1 MPSRPYHQLCDGS
14 VLQPN
19 PAICG
24 SHLCRGHSAGGL
36 GAMTDDPNS
45 GNWLLTNENSVAT
58 TQIGSI
64 DEIQITANGP
74 VVVK

>member
-1 MPSRPYHQLCDGS
+1 
-14 VLQPN
+14 
-19 PAICG
+19 
-24 SHLCRGHSAGGL
+24 
-36 GAMTDDPNS
+36 MTYDPNS

-74 VVVK
+74 VVVNSFPMYDCMPTSIVPGTGR